1 MLQHPSLH
9 SPARATTSLRRFSLP
24 VLGWAAGWRLVPARR
39 SRTGHGPGG
48 APLSK
53 APDNS
58 EGSGPQPP
66 YKVGGDWRTARIP
79 GVDAAR
85 CLALLGMLAVN
96 ILPVKT
102 SAGEPTVT
110 TLLLAGRASALFAVL
125 AGVSLAFISGGPRR
139 MKGLPL
145 KAAKAGLAV
154 RAVFILALGLL
165 LAFADPGV
173 AIILAYYGV
182 MFLLAVPLLGL
193 PPWALAALAAT
204 FATVPPVLL
213 LGLQGLLP
221 SPDTGNPNLT
231 QVLEDPLG
239 SVGLLTLTGFYPA
252 LPWMAYLCAGLAI
265 GRLPLSSRR
274 TAAWLLAG
282 GALLAAA
289 AWAVSG
295 FLLGPGGGFG
305 HLLSSSPGNDPQV
318 VTDVLVYGPEDGY
331 PGGSWWWL
339 AIVGPYSPMPLELLH
354 TIGTSAAV
362 LGLVLLLSR
371 GFDPILAVLVPA
383 GSMTLTL
390 YSAHLLFLASG
401 ALAGQPFAS
410 LAVQT
415 GAAFVFAAI
424 WHRSGRRGPL
434 EAVVG
439 AVAGKAR
446 ARVRARGSNRG

>member
-1 MLQHPSLH
+1 M
-9 SPARATTSLRRFSLP
+9 
-24 VLGWAAGWRLVPARR
+24 
-39 SRTGHGPGG
+39 
-48 APLSK
+48 SK
-53 APDNS
+53 ATDIN
-58 EGSGPQPP
+58 EGTGPQRP
-66 YKVGGDWRTARIP
+66 YKAGSNFRTDRIP

-96 ILPVKT
+96 ILPVET
-102 SAGEPTVT
+102 SDGEPTLT